1 MQRGENLQIYM
12 VCNIKNGCN
21 NHIGFY
27 DKIVVRGDAVPIPDM
42 EVQRGNEG
50 IVPLILKLD
59 ARWR

>member
-1 MQRGENLQIYM
+1 M